1 MTDRLPPLFLRKN
14 EDRRLRAGHA
24 WVYSN
29 EVDTARSPMTE
40 FEPGQLVDVVSHIG
54 KWIGRG
60 YVNPHPLISARILT
74 RLKRDQIDDE
84 FIHRRIEQALDMRNA
99 LFAAPFYRLA
109 FAESDALSGLIIDR
123 YGDVVVI
130 QCNTAGMDR
139 LKPLVVQALQK
150 LLKPAA
156 IVERSDSHAR
166 GLENL
171 EASSGVID
179 GTLPDSVEI
188 VENDTRFHVDVVN
201 GQKTGWFYDQRD
213 NRAALARIA
222 SGQKILDVC
231 SYTGSWGVTALKHGA
246 TSVTAIDSSADALK
260 MAKDNASL
268 NDVADR
274 LETIEADAFD
284 GLRDLKKSNRK
295 FDVVVLDPPA
305 FIRRKKA
312 TREGLSAYQR
322 LNTAALSLIVPG
334 GLVVSCSCSYHAS
347 RDDMVNVLRKS
358 SLDSDRSLQ
367 IIREGSQSADHPVHP
382 AMIETRYL
390 KSLTALV
397 LDRR

>member
-29 EVDTARSPMTE
+29 EVDTKRSPLTDL
-40 FEPGQLVDVVSHIG
+40 EPGQLVDVVSHIG

-74 RLKRDQIDDE
+74 RLKRDQIDAE
-84 FIHRRIEQALDMRNA
+84 FIERRLEQALDMRKA
-99 LFAAPFYRLA
+99 LFDEPYYRLA
-109 FAESDALSGLIIDR
+109 FAESDALAGLIVDR

-130 QCNTAGMDR
+130 QCNTAGMEKM
-139 LKPLVVQALQK
+139 KPLIVDALVK
-150 LLKPAA
+150 LLEPVA

-171 EASSGVID
+171 EASSGVIH
-179 GTLPDSVEI
+179 GTLPESVEI
-188 VENDTRFHVDVVN
+188 IENNTRFAVDVEG

-213 NRAALARIA
+213 NRAALAGIA
-222 SGQKILDVC
+222 EGQKILDVC

-246 TSVTAIDSSADALK
+246 ASVTAIDSSSDALQ
-260 MAKDNASL
+260 MAKANASR
-268 NDVADR
+268 NDVADK

-284 GLRDLKKSNRK
+284 GLKELRQSNRK
-295 FDVVVLDPPA
+295 FDIVVLDPPA
-305 FIRRKKA
+305 FIRRKKSS
-312 TREGLSAYQR
+312 RDGLAAYQR

-334 GLVVSCSCSYHAS
+334 GVLVSCSCSYHAS

-358 SLDSDRSLQ
+358 SLESDRSLQ

-382 AMIETRYL
+382 AMTETRYL